1 MKSTSLQ
8 TIPLELKLT
17 KLALLGT
24 LLVTVGFFGEVFPI
38 LRAGLANHAL
48 RATIECITYIT
59 FVCFLICG
67 NTLYLLSRIG
77 YFRRLAA
84 HRPATDE
91 ELRGFY
97 NATAPAVTFLIP
109 SYKEEE
115 RSIRQALLSAALQEY
130 PDRQVRATARHKG
143 RRGPLWG
150 RLV

>member
-1 MKSTSLQ
+1 MDFSRCIFGRSVIVGVPADERGRANLTSRVRMKSTSLQ

-109 SYKEEE
+109 SYK
-115 RSIRQALLSAALQEY
+115 
-130 PDRQVRATARHKG
+130 
-143 RRGPLWG
+143 
-150 RLV
+150 